1 MVNHQIIKNGFNAL
15 NIIPVSIGPCF
26 GLDEMI
32 SFLLNIVLICIAAK
46 TNSVTAPKIDTMILN
61 SGNDS
66 KEKTPIPNK
75 ITNGNS
81 TMVWPIAIF
90 RPALAPSL
98 NPYDTFAAKRGPGAM
113 TPDAEITIT
122 NTANSKI

>member
-1 MVNHQIIKNGFNAL
+1 MEII
-15 NIIPVSIGPCF
+15 V
-26 GLDEMI
+26 
-32 SFLLNIVLICIAAK
+32 
-46 TNSVTAPKIDTMILN
+46 LN

-81 TMVWPIAIF
+81 TIVWPIAILK
-90 RPALAPSL
+90 PALVPSR
-98 NPYDTFAAKRGPGAM
+98 NPCDTVATKRGPGDM
-113 TPDAEITIT
+113 TPDAEITTT